1 MTARAVASQSTLE
14 QVAPHSTF
22 GATILWSSVLA
33 SEWFLSPADGV
44 ICGEPVALLGHCTLC
59 WPAAVLT
66 AISAVSLALAFRS
79 FGRRA

>member
-1 MTARAVASQSTLE
+1 MTARALTSQPAIDQLALS
-14 QVAPHSTF
+14 STF
-22 GATILWSSVLA
+22 GAIVLWTGVLA

-44 ICGEPVALLGHCTLC
+44 ICGEPVALLGHCALC
-59 WPAAVLT
+59 WPAAALT